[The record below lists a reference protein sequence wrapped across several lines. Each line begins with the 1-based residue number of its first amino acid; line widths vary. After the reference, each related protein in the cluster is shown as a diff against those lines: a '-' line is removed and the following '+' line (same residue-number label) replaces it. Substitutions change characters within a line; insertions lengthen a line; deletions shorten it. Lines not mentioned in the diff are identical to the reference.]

1 MLFPMLALLL
11 STQAQDAD
19 CPQPVLAGASEDAG
33 LFANDGRTHE
43 LSGRGLWI
51 GGTSF
56 GADDIASATP
66 ELGGL
71 SPSDWIVALTFTE
84 AGNAKFIAAQ
94 HCRLGRQIE
103 ISFDGHVIAAPV
115 LNTYITG
122 GRANIY
128 SGPNSQADAAAM
140 AAEIM
145 RVSAGAK

>member
-1 MLFPMLALLL
+1 MLALLL
-11 STQAQDAD
+11 SAQLQEAE
-19 CPQPVLAGASEDAG
+19 CPQPVSAGASADAS
-33 LFANDGRTHE
+33 LLADDGHTHE
-43 LSGRGLWI
+43 LSGKGLWI

-71 SPSDWIVALTFTE
+71 SPSDWIVALTFTK

-122 GRANIY
+122 ERADIY

-140 AAEIM
+140 AAAIM
-145 RVSAGAK
+145 RVRDGAK